1 MSDDIVKTLLES
13 LSDEQKA
20 QLVQGLLG
28 SVQKDEPVSKK
39 NEEVV
44 PSESEETVSSESKED
59 QNDFTMHKNNSKPKG
74 RREPVKFKKNA
85 WQDDGLEFSDMDT
98 PKIKRTPRNRKK
110 SQKVSVEC
118 HVCGK
123 EFQVNAN
130 LVYGEYHRCNRCGG
144 K

>member
-1 MSDDIVKTLLES
+1 MMDKDLIKNLTAEQKQALLEQLMSS
-13 LSDEQKA
+13 LSETKQEVAPSEPEEPAPSETQKA
-20 QLVQGLLG
+20 
-28 SVQKDEPVSKK
+28 E
-39 NEEVV
+39 
-44 PSESEETVSSESKED
+44 
-59 QNDFTMHKNNSKPKG
+59 NDFTMHKNNSKPKG

-85 WQDDGLEFSDMDT
+85 WQDDGLEFSDVDT

-110 SQKVSVEC
+110 ANLVEVEC

-123 EFQVNAN
+123 EFKMNSN

>member
-1 MSDDIVKTLLES
+1 MIDKDLLKN
-13 LSDEQKA
+13 LTDEQKQA
-20 QLVQGLLG
+20 LLEQLMASL
-28 SVQKDEPVSKK
+28 SEPKQ
-39 NEEVV
+39 EEVAV
-44 PSESEETVSSESKED
+44 EEPEKITDDK
-59 QNDFTMHKNNSKPKG
+59 NDFTMHKNNSKPKG
-74 RREPVKFKKNA
+74 RREPVKFKKNS
-85 WQDDGLEFSDMDT
+85 WQDDGLEFSDMET

-110 SQKVSVEC
+110 NQKVSVEC

>member
-1 MSDDIVKTLLES
+1 MIDKDLLKN
-13 LSDEQKA
+13 LTDEQKQA
-20 QLVQGLLG
+20 LLEQLMASL
-28 SVQKDEPVSKK
+28 SEPKQ
-39 NEEVV
+39 EEVAV
-44 PSESEETVSSESKED
+44 EEPEETTDDK
-59 QNDFTMHKNNSKPKG
+59 NDFTMHKSNSKPKG

-85 WQDDGLEFSDMDT
+85 WQDDGLEFSDMET
-98 PKIKRTPRNRKK
+98 PKVKRTPRNRKK

-144 K
+144 R

>member
-1 MSDDIVKTLLES
+1 MIDKDLLKN
-13 LSDEQKA
+13 LTDEQKQA
-20 QLVQGLLG
+20 LLEQLMASL
-28 SVQKDEPVSKK
+28 SEPKQ
-39 NEEVV
+39 EEVAV
-44 PSESEETVSSESKED
+44 EEPQETTDDK
-59 QNDFTMHKNNSKPKG
+59 NDFTMHKSNSKPKG

-85 WQDDGLEFSDMDT
+85 WQDDGLEFSDMET
-98 PKIKRTPRNRKK
+98 PKVKRTPRNRKK

-144 K
+144 R

>member
-1 MSDDIVKTLLES
+1 MIDKDLLKN
-13 LSDEQKA
+13 LTDEQKQA
-20 QLVQGLLG
+20 LLEQLMASL
-28 SVQKDEPVSKK
+28 SEPKQ
-39 NEEVV
+39 EEVAV
-44 PSESEETVSSESKED
+44 EEPEETTDDK
-59 QNDFTMHKNNSKPKG
+59 NDFTMHKSNSKPKG

-85 WQDDGLEFSDMDT
+85 WQDDGLEFSDMET

-144 K
+144 R

>member
-1 MSDDIVKTLLES
+1 MIDKDLLKN
-13 LSDEQKA
+13 LTDEQKRA
-20 QLVQGLLG
+20 LLEQLMASL
-28 SVQKDEPVSKK
+28 SEPKQ
-39 NEEVV
+39 EEVAV
-44 PSESEETVSSESKED
+44 EEPEETTDDK
-59 QNDFTMHKNNSKPKG
+59 NDFTMHKSNSKPKG

-85 WQDDGLEFSDMDT
+85 WQDDGLEFSDMET
-98 PKIKRTPRNRKK
+98 PKVKRTPRNRKK

-144 K
+144 R